1 MRQYSANLVV
11 LALLASFGL
20 LAQTSHRQPDP
31 KPPRRPNDTFD
42 QLEKQQKESPK
53 EQAAQ
58 QAAARQQR
66 SANLA
71 ELKRELPRLIE
82 LAQEL
87 ENGLNVTDLETALPA
102 DLEPQAKELEQVAR
116 QIHKH
121 TRNL

>member
-1 MRQYSANLVV
+1 
-11 LALLASFGL
+11 
-20 LAQTSHRQPDP
+20 
-31 KPPRRPNDTFD
+31 
-42 QLEKQQKESPK
+42 LEKQQKESPK